1 LKERRSREDY
11 DLEPQ
16 AEQKEGMK
24 KYSRSKK
31 MNARA
36 MENEAREEFEGKNNT
51 LDTENNHDER

>member
-16 AEQKEGMK
+16 AGREEGMK

-31 MNARA
+31 ASARA
-36 MENEAREEFEGKNNT
+36 MWRMKIGREKRERERERERARGEK
-51 LDTENNHDER
+51 